1 MKLSTVPVT
10 PMRKIKTLPVSSDQS
25 KLDVAMRDQK
35 VLFIFAQISKLL
47 VEKCIDNKLEEISE
61 TEFVRICSVDSDLG
75 TVVIKVYRAF
85 IGSWSFLY
93 ERWSSGVFF
102 TQTKPPTGPFWDN
115 MNDSMFNTLESHT
128 INPEEEAKRKR
139 QAQEAANEELAA
151 RVAASVASK
160 EWK

>member
-1 MKLSTVPVT
+1 M
-10 PMRKIKTLPVSSDQS
+10 
-25 KLDVAMRDQK
+25 
-35 VLFIFAQISKLL
+35 